1 MVKENLPLRDIFN
14 GHTVETRPAVQH
26 WCGQGKDWMHSGPGN
41 DLVAESAAEEEV
53 VGAGNKGFVSF
64 RK

>member
-1 MVKENLPLRDIFN
+1 MVEENLPLRGIFN

-26 WCGQGKDWMHSGPGN
+26 WCGHGKDWLHSGPGN
-41 DLVAESAAEEEV
+41 DLVAEEEV
-53 VGAGNKGFVSF
+53 VGAGNKAFVSF